1 MNLKS
6 LAVQSLPCWCIL
18 AGVSSIQLTE
28 LFLARDAYS
37 QNNIFENNT
46 VQNNIVQNNIT
57 KNRFCDIGSAPAHPG
72 NYKVR
77 GSIFLKKERFQEA
90 LDCFELALQD
100 ERGQRDPEL
109 WNNHALALAGLK
121 KFEEAIASYDKGLQI
136 EPGARYV
143 DRVQPLSQP
152 EDYYMWWFNR
162 GAALLDLKRYEEA
175 IASFDKSLKLKSD
188 YSFVWLFRGL
198 ALFKLERYEEARI
211 SYRRSVSLA
220 SNTPYRIKPSQ
231 LDTVKDYVV
240 YYSEA
245 EAKARLGMYKDA
257 VQAFDQGRRIRRNN
271 LEMRFFQNKVDESVY
286 ETYFEGIRLLD
297 QGENAK
303 ALVLFDQMIAF
314 YPNYADSWDGKA
326 DALMNLKRYPEALTA
341 YERATLLDPD
351 EYSTWYKKGNA
362 LMKVNRNAE
371 ALEAYQQA
379 INLSAGFA
387 EVWHNRGVILDS
399 QNKPTEAIAAYTR
412 SLKADK
418 LWKGIERID
427 TQYALAASLYRA
439 GRYRE
444 SYISVEKVLKEQ
456 PNYKEALELR
466 KLLQQF
472 L

>member
-6 LAVQSLPCWCIL
+6 LVIQSLPCWYISL
-18 AGVSSIQLTE
+18 GIASLQLTE
-28 LFLARDAYS
+28 VFFPLDAYS
-37 QNNIFENNT
+37 QD
-46 VQNNIVQNNIT
+46 NIVQN
-57 KNRFCDIGSAPAHPG
+57 RVCDIGSAPTHPG

-77 GSIFLKKERFQEA
+77 GSILLARERFQEA

-100 ERGQRDPEL
+100 DRGQGDPEL
-109 WNNHALALAGLK
+109 WNNHALALVGLK
-121 KFEEAIASYDKGLQI
+121 KVEEAIASYDRGLQI

-143 DRVQPLSQP
+143 DRVQPLAQP
-152 EDYYMWWFNR
+152 VDYYMWWFNR
-162 GAALLDLKRYEEA
+162 GAALLDLNRYEEA

-198 ALFKLERYEEARI
+198 ALFNLERYEEARI
-211 SYRRSVSLA
+211 SYRRSVALA
-220 SNTPYRIKPSQ
+220 PDTPYQLKPSQ
-231 LDTVKDYVV
+231 LDNVKDYII

-245 EAKARLGMYKDA
+245 EAKARLGRYNDA

-271 LEMRFFQNKVDESVY
+271 QEMRFFQSKVDENIY

-297 QGENAK
+297 QGENAR
-303 ALVLFDQMIAF
+303 ALVHFEQMIEF
-314 YPNYADSWDGKA
+314 FPNYADSWDGKA
-326 DALMNLKRYPEALTA
+326 DALMNLQRYPEALAA
-341 YERATLLDPD
+341 YERATILEPD

-399 QNKPTEAIAAYTR
+399 QNKTNEAIAAYTR

-418 LWKGIERID
+418 LWKGIERVD

-444 SYISVEKVLKEQ
+444 SFISVEKVLKQQ
-456 PNYKEALELR
+456 PDYKEALELR

>member
-6 LAVQSLPCWCIL
+6 LVIQSLPCWYISL
-18 AGVSSIQLTE
+18 GIASIQLTE
-28 LFLARDAYS
+28 VFFPLDAYS
-37 QNNIFENNT
+37 QD
-46 VQNNIVQNNIT
+46 NIVQN
-57 KNRFCDIGSAPAHPG
+57 RVCDIGSAPTHPG

-77 GSIFLKKERFQEA
+77 GSIFLARERFQEA

-100 ERGQRDPEL
+100 DRGQGDPEL
-109 WNNHALALAGLK
+109 WNNHALALVGLK
-121 KFEEAIASYDKGLQI
+121 KFEEAIASYDRGLQI

-143 DRVQPLSQP
+143 DRVQPLAQP
-152 EDYYMWWFNR
+152 VDYYMWWFNR
-162 GAALLDLKRYEEA
+162 GTALLDLNRYEEA

-198 ALFKLERYEEARI
+198 ALFKLERYEEDRI
-211 SYRRSVSLA
+211 SYRRSVALA
-220 SNTPYRIKPSQ
+220 PDTPYQLKPSQ
-231 LDTVKDYVV
+231 LNNVKDYII

-245 EAKARLGMYKDA
+245 EAKARLGRYNDS

-271 LEMRFFQNKVDESVY
+271 QEMRFFQSKVDENIY

-297 QGENAK
+297 QGENAR
-303 ALVLFDQMIAF
+303 ALVHFEQMIEF

-326 DALMNLKRYPEALTA
+326 DALMNLQRYPEALAA
-341 YERATLLDPD
+341 YERATILEPD

-371 ALEAYQQA
+371 ALEAYQQS

-399 QNKPTEAIAAYTR
+399 QNKPNEAIAAYTR

-418 LWKGIERID
+418 LWKGIERVD

-444 SYISVEKVLKEQ
+444 SFISVEKVLKQQ
-456 PNYKEALELR
+456 PDYKEALELR

>member
-6 LAVQSLPCWCIL
+6 LVIQSLPCWYISL
-18 AGVSSIQLTE
+18 GIASIQLTE
-28 LFLARDAYS
+28 VFFPLDAYS
-37 QNNIFENNT
+37 QD
-46 VQNNIVQNNIT
+46 NIVQNRI
-57 KNRFCDIGSAPAHPG
+57 CDIGSAPTHPG

-77 GSIFLKKERFQEA
+77 GSIFLARERFQEA

-100 ERGQRDPEL
+100 DRGQGDPEL
-109 WNNHALALAGLK
+109 WNNHALALVGLK
-121 KFEEAIASYDKGLQI
+121 KFEEAIASYDRGLQI

-143 DRVQPLSQP
+143 DRVQPLAQP
-152 EDYYMWWFNR
+152 VDYYMWWFNR
-162 GAALLDLKRYEEA
+162 VTALLHLNRYEEA
-175 IASFDKSLKLKSD
+175 IASFDKSHKLKSD

-211 SYRRSVSLA
+211 SYRRSVALA
-220 SNTPYRIKPSQ
+220 PDTPYQLKPSQ
-231 LDTVKDYVV
+231 LNNVKDYII

-245 EAKARLGMYKDA
+245 EAKARLGRYNDS
-257 VQAFDQGRRIRRNN
+257 VQSFDQGRRIRRNN
-271 LEMRFFQNKVDESVY
+271 QEMRFFQSKVDENIY

-297 QGENAK
+297 QGENAR
-303 ALVLFDQMIAF
+303 ALVHFEQMIEF

-326 DALMNLKRYPEALTA
+326 DALMNLQRYPEALAA
-341 YERATLLDPD
+341 YERATILEPD

-371 ALEAYQQA
+371 ALEAYQQS

-399 QNKPTEAIAAYTR
+399 QNKPNEAIAAYTR

-418 LWKGIERID
+418 LWKGIERVD

-444 SYISVEKVLKEQ
+444 SFISVEKVLKQQ
-456 PNYKEALELR
+456 PDYKEALELR

>member
-6 LAVQSLPCWCIL
+6 LVIQSLPCWYISL
-18 AGVSSIQLTE
+18 GIASLQLTE
-28 LFLARDAYS
+28 VFFPLDAYS
-37 QNNIFENNT
+37 QD
-46 VQNNIVQNNIT
+46 NIVQN
-57 KNRFCDIGSAPAHPG
+57 RVCDIGSAPTHPG

-77 GSIFLKKERFQEA
+77 GSILLARERFQEA

-100 ERGQRDPEL
+100 DRGQGDPEL
-109 WNNHALALAGLK
+109 WNNHALALVGLK
-121 KFEEAIASYDKGLQI
+121 KFEEAITSYDRGLQI

-143 DRVQPLSQP
+143 DRVQPLAQP
-152 EDYYMWWFNR
+152 VDYYMWWFNR
-162 GAALLDLKRYEEA
+162 GTALLDLNRYEEA

-211 SYRRSVSLA
+211 SYRRSVALA
-220 SNTPYRIKPSQ
+220 PDTPYQLKPSQ
-231 LDTVKDYVV
+231 LNNVKDYII

-245 EAKARLGMYKDA
+245 EAKARLGRYNDA

-271 LEMRFFQNKVDESVY
+271 QEMRFFQSKVDENIY

-297 QGENAK
+297 QGENAR
-303 ALVLFDQMIAF
+303 ALVHFEQMIEF

-326 DALMNLKRYPEALTA
+326 DALMNLQRYPEALAA
-341 YERATLLDPD
+341 YERATILEPD

-371 ALEAYQQA
+371 ALEAYQQS

-399 QNKPTEAIAAYTR
+399 QNKPNEAIAAYTR

-444 SYISVEKVLKEQ
+444 SFISVEKVLKQQ
-456 PNYKEALELR
+456 PDYKEALELR